1 MFGLVLA
8 GVHEA
13 LGAVDGS
20 AVYANVRRLE
30 ETDKLRDRPVIW
42 SLILCGTPITRDSTH
57 DFQSANVC

>member
-20 AVYANVRRLE
+20 VVYVNVRRLE
-30 ETDKLRDRPVIW
+30 ETDKLRDRPVI
-42 SLILCGTPITRDSTH
+42 C
-57 DFQSANVC
+57 